1 MNEDLAAEIVR
12 MADEDQQMRR
22 KMQAVH
28 EELSAVDA
36 RNTQRLREVIAEI
49 GWPTRSKVGQQA
61 EHLAWLLVQHADRD
75 VFFQRECLA
84 LMEEESADEVCPK
97 HLAYLV
103 DRIRVAEGRP
113 QRYGTQL
120 HMSEH
125 GLEPAPIEDLA
136 GVDDR
141 RHGVGLEPIAE
152 YVRRASGTR
161 G

>member
-1 MNEDLAAEIVR
+1 MNENLAAEIVR
-12 MADEDQQMRR
+12 MTDEDQRMRR
-22 KMQAVH
+22 KVQAVH

-36 RNTQRLREVIAEI
+36 RNTRRLREVIAEI
-49 GWPTRSKVGQQA
+49 GWPTRSKVGEQA

-75 VFFQRECLA
+75 LSFQRECLA
-84 LMEEESADEVCPK
+84 LMEAESADEVCPK

-120 HMSEH
+120 RMGEQ
-125 GLEPAPIEDLA
+125 GLEPAPVEDLA
-136 GVDDR
+136 GVDAR
-141 RHGVGLEPIAE
+141 RRGVGLEPIAE
-152 YVRRASGTR
+152 YVRRASGPL